1 MQIFEA
7 LKSYEGLEVSH
18 FEMLVTSQLKTLDLN
33 WLTLIIRNSKD
44 VKKIFK
50 LVAARCPVRK
60 KLCELIYY

>member
-50 LVAARCPVRK
+50 LVAA
-60 KLCELIYY
+60 